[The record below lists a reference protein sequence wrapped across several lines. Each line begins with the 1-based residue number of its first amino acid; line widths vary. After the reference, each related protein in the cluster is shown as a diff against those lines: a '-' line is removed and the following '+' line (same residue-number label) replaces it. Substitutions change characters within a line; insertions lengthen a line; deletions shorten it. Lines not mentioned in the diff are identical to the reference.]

1 MPARK
6 SCAPASSQPVLSNM
20 HAPEKKMKGPI
31 KDMGMALAPAKARP
45 ARTGGDLFI
54 VDNSDGDWKV
64 AHYLSE
70 WCDIAR
76 ALDIATGYFEIG
88 SLLALDGQW
97 QKLDQIR
104 ILMGSEVSLRTRQAF
119 ASMLDGLTG
128 ALDLS
133 LEREKD
139 KNDFLTGAP
148 AIVEALR
155 SGKMACKV
163 YRERKFH
170 AKAYI
175 THARFEV
182 VGPTALVGS
191 SNFTYPGLHDNVE
204 LNVQLRT
211 GVEDLQAWYERH
223 WDEAEDVTPDI
234 LKVIERHVREHTPF
248 EVYAKSLYEF
258 FKGHEL
264 TASEW
269 ELTESRMYPV
279 LDEYQREGYHALMK
293 IAERH
298 HGALLCDA
306 VGLGKTFIGMMV
318 IERLLRDRKNVA
330 LIVPKA
336 ARKPVWESKLNRYLP
351 GSIKSRFGNN
361 LVVYNHT
368 DLLRGGE
375 FTDLMKEVQERAD
388 AVIIDEAH
396 HFRNQA
402 SKRYRK
408 LFDMLDGKQLFL
420 LTATPINNSLLDLQ
434 HLIEL
439 FSRRQ
444 ADYFAAAPLGIHSL
458 VGHFR
463 TLESALE
470 HLTGQPNGEV
480 EMTMAEAE
488 QVLNKDPLAQT
499 LVVQRSRAYAR
510 KSQEQNGGSWVVF
523 PRREPPRVG
532 KYSLRKT
539 YGGLLDHLKQAFF
552 RVGKPPLLSLA
563 MYYPLN
569 YLKVVTESPEVLWN
583 KGRQMQVVGLIR
595 TQLLKRFESS
605 ATSFEATCQRLL
617 LRLLAFVEVNVET
630 AAEERRRD
638 RWKAQ
643 QADLLERIKAQLAYG
658 DEEDA
663 EDDVVPAEFLEAA
676 ETLPRA
682 EYKVDE
688 ILNETYGDLEQ
699 LVIFLG
705 DLKGLSAANDDKL
718 QTLLNLLT
726 TDPLLSRHKVLIFS
740 EYMET
745 ARYVYDEL
753 KKAGIGP
760 LDVVH
765 SGLDR
770 DRGQIITAFSPYYND
785 SSSADLKAKGWPETR
800 VLISTDVLSEGL
812 NLQDATLL
820 INYDLHWNP
829 VRLMQRI
836 GRVDRRLAPDTEAQ
850 LAADH
855 PEVADLRGKVRYW
868 NFLPPNELDDLLGL
882 YERVA
887 HKVLR
892 ISKVFGIEGK
902 QLLRPDDDF
911 EALKEFNQ
919 AYEGAPSAIEA
930 MRLAY
935 RDLLKA
941 HPGLEEQLAAM
952 PLRVFSGREHPTA
965 SVKAVFFCYALPAKA
980 TVTGEWTDEAG
991 YAQWYLYDVAT
1002 EKILEDAEQIEAV
1015 IRSEPDTPRRVE
1027 MDQTL
1032 LADIRKKIE
1041 KHITH
1046 TYLKPTQAPMGV
1058 KPALKAWLEL
1068 N

>member
-1 MPARK
+1 MPSHKPSK
-6 SCAPASSQPVLSNM
+6 SPATQPSLSNM
-20 HAPEKKMKGPI
+20 PVPEMNGPI
-31 KDMGMALAPAKARP
+31 KATGLTLAPARSKPPRS
-45 ARTGGDLFI
+45 GGDLFI
-54 VDNSDGDWKV
+54 VDNSDDDWTV

-76 ALDIATGYFEIG
+76 AFDIASGYFEIG
-88 SLLALDGQW
+88 ALLMLDGQW

-104 ILMGSEVSLRTRQAF
+104 ILMGNEVSLRTRQAF
-119 ASMLDGLTG
+119 EAMTDYITG
-128 ALDLS
+128 TLNLS

-139 KNDFLTGAP
+139 KNDFLTGVP
-148 AIVEALR
+148 AIVEALKR
-155 SGKMACKV
+155 GQIACKV

-175 THARFEV
+175 THARFDV
-182 VGPTALVGS
+182 MGATALVGS
-191 SNFTYPGLHDNVE
+191 SNFTTPGLRDNVE

-223 WDEAEDVTPDI
+223 WAAAEDVTPDV
-234 LKVIERHVREHTPF
+234 LKVIERHIRERTPF

-258 FKGHEL
+258 FQGHEL

-306 VGLGKTFIGMMV
+306 VGLGKTFIGMML

-336 ARKPVWESKLNRYLP
+336 ARQPVWESKLNRYLP
-351 GSIKSRFGNN
+351 GSIKARFGNN
-361 LVVYNHT
+361 LVVYNQT
-368 DLLRGGE
+368 DLLRGGK
-375 FTDLMKEVQERAD
+375 FTDLMKEVQDKAD
-388 AVIIDEAH
+388 AILIDEAH

-408 LFDMLDGKQLFL
+408 LFEMLAGKQLFL

-444 ADYFAAAPLGIHSL
+444 ADYFAAAPLGLHSL

-463 TLESALE
+463 ALE
-470 HLTGQPNGEV
+470 GALAQLTGRPAGATEL
-480 EMTMAEAE
+480 TMAEAE
-488 QVLNKDPLAQT
+488 QILSKDPLAQA

-510 KSQEQNGGSWVVF
+510 KSQEQHGGSLVVF
-523 PRREPPRVG
+523 PRRESPRVG
-532 KYSLRKT
+532 QYSLRKT
-539 YGGLLDHLKQAFF
+539 YGELLNHLKQAFF
-552 RVGKPPLLSLA
+552 RPGKPPLLALA

-569 YLKVVTESPEVLWN
+569 YARQADDQIDTWS

-630 AAEERRRD
+630 AAEQRRRD

-643 QADLLERIKAQLAYG
+643 HADLLERIKAQLAYG
-658 DEEDA
+658 DDEDA

-688 ILNETYGDLEQ
+688 ILDETYGDLTQ

-705 DLKGLSAANDDKL
+705 DLKGLSAANDDKF

-753 KKAGIGP
+753 KQAGIGP
-760 LDVVH
+760 LEVVH
-765 SGLDR
+765 SGVGR

-836 GRVDRRLAPDTEAQ
+836 GRVDRRLTPGTEAQ
-850 LAADH
+850 LVADH

-887 HKVLR
+887 HKALR
-892 ISKVFGIEGK
+892 ISKVFGIEGQ

-911 EALKEFNQ
+911 AALKEFNQ
-919 AYEGAPSAIEA
+919 AYEGTPSAIEA

-941 HPGLEEQLAAM
+941 HPGLESELSQM
-952 PLRVFSGREHPTA
+952 PLRVFSGREHPAA
-965 SVKAVFFCYALPAKA
+965 SVKAVFFCYALPAKDV
-980 TVTGEWTDEAG
+980 VTGEWTDEAG

-1002 EKILEDAEQIEAV
+1002 EKILEDAERIEAV

-1041 KHITH
+1041 KHITNA
-1046 TYLKPTQAPMGV
+1046 YLKPTQAPLGV
-1058 KPALKAWLEL
+1058 KPTLKAWLEL